1 MKLSG
6 FLTKSLGI
14 LLENVILYNGNQVC
28 LARLV
33 GCIVSMQNY
42 ANYVCKLPL
51 SELAIGMGKPGSQTL
66 LPGK

>member
-1 MKLSG
+1 MSG

-14 LLENVILYNGNQVC
+14 LLENTILCKGNQFCVTT
-28 LARLV
+28 LI
-33 GCIVSMQNY
+33 GCIVSRQNY

-51 SELAIGMGKPGSQTL
+51 SELAIGMGKSGSQML